1 MITKDKVTDIFC
13 IIDEFDKNFVLNWRK
28 IFCGNSLCVF
38 AVVLTLFCSPLSS
51 VKDKPYL
58 CAKHGRKNR
67 RQPMTPTEAILLFIA
82 GHRPVVRQDVTFPYF
97 LALPCSTF
105 WSSDAVLR
113 EGVMPCCME
122 RWRSTSSAG
131 QPARRQDGRICPW
144 KKEEEKRGF
153 GTGKT
158 VLSTISLH
166 YQQVTVTVTGAV
178 QTFLKYNKK

>member
-97 LALPCSTF
+97 LPLSCSTS

-113 EGVMPCCME
+113 EGVMPCCMG
-122 RWRSTSSAG
+122 RGRSTSSGASRHG
-131 QPARRQDGRICPW
+131 VRPEGLACEERR
-144 KKEEEKRGF
+144 KKLPRTTGNAITREK
-153 GTGKT
+153 
-158 VLSTISLH
+158 
-166 YQQVTVTVTGAV
+166 
-178 QTFLKYNKK
+178 